1 MEFEELKRVQTL
13 LEAKILI
20 KMKLKLS
27 SSLSYWLKGSL
38 THLIL

>member
-13 LEAKILI
+13 LEAEILI

-38 THLIL
+38 TLLIL